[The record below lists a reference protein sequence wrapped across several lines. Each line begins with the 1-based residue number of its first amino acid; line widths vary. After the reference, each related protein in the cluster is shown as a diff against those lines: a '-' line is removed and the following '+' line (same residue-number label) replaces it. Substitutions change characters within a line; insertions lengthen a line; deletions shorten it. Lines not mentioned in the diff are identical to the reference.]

1 MKPLISRATHYNM
14 LIVTAIWCGVCFVST
29 LTATAAE
36 YSIEKRELP
45 LLQQWSGDY
54 PVSALENLPEGQR
67 SSAVGYINDSETFAA
82 VWGAFNP
89 DEKPPSIDF
98 SEQLVVFSRN
108 ITYYNRTLI
117 VKVILEKG
125 VAEIIAIETLTAM
138 PIEDRAAM
146 SIAVI
151 PRKGVHFIQVGD
163 EHVTV
168 QDP

>member
-1 MKPLISRATHYNM
+1 MYKGAAYYRM
-14 LIVTAIWCGVCFVST
+14 LIVFAIWCGVCFISA
-29 LTATAAE
+29 LNATAAE
-36 YSIEKRELP
+36 YSIEKKELP

-54 PVSALENLPEGQR
+54 PISALENLPEGQR

-82 VWGAFNP
+82 VWGVFNP
-89 DEKPPSIDF
+89 DEEPPSINF

-108 ITYYNRTLI
+108 ITYYNRTSI

-138 PIEDRAAM
+138 PIEDRVAM

-151 PRKGVHFIQVGD
+151 PRQGVHFIQVGD

-168 QDP
+168 QNP